1 MQRTLIAS
9 LFLVAVA
16 ACGSHPTMPSTVP
29 PSSTAGAPTAAIE
42 VKADAAGSRDA
53 IASLSEVIVD
63 ASGSRGSGL
72 TFAIDFGDGSGAST
86 ASATHVYATPS
97 TYTITGTVTD
107 AQGRKASATK
117 EVVVHTVTGSWFHAG
132 AIENTKR
139 VEVRQLTIDA
149 QEGASVRGTYRLA
162 GSANRPFT
170 GTLTAPREIHMTAGS
185 VSLDGTLPGR
195 LNDEAVSWP
204 LIVHGDSADGQRL
217 DFRAITGPPEGPPPD
232 AAIAVRFANGEVL
245 AIPAVTPISIDA
257 TSSRGTDLTSFIEFG
272 EGTIVADSRATRTV
286 DKDMF
291 DPSLTAR
298 VTVVDRFGRSD
309 SESATYALYDLGA
322 RVQDIWYSGASVFSP
337 ELHASFWRPG
347 LGTTYGVRI
356 GTASE
361 HGESVATVGADYSIR
376 ITMPVSGIEY
386 RGTLFLVGEVR
397 MVLVQ
402 RGGLNDGRT
411 WTLHK
416 KEYS

>member
-1 MQRTLIAS
+1 MRRTLLTPVLA
-9 LFLVAVA
+9 LVAA
-16 ACGSHPTMPSTVP
+16 ACGSHPPTTPST
-29 PSSTAGAPTAAIE
+29 TTGAGAAPSAAID

-53 IASLSEVIVD
+53 IAALSEVVAD
-63 ASGSRGSGL
+63 ASRSTGTGL
-72 TFAIDFGDGSGAST
+72 TFSIDFGDGTTATT
-86 ASATHVYATPS
+86 ASAKHVYSVPAS
-97 TYTITGTVTD
+97 YTITATVTD
-107 AQGRKASATK
+107 PQGRTASAAN
-117 EVVVHTVTGSWFHAG
+117 EIVVRTVTGSWFHAG
-132 AIENTKR
+132 AIERTKR

-149 QEGASVRGTYRLA
+149 QDGASVRGTYRLA
-162 GSANRPFT
+162 GSPNRPFT
-170 GTLTAPREIHMTAGS
+170 GALTAPREIHLTAGS

-204 LIVHGDSADGQRL
+204 LIVQGDGADGQRL

-232 AAIAVRFANGEVL
+232 AAMTVRFANGEVV

-257 TSSRGTDLTSFIEFG
+257 TASRGTDLTSFIEFG

-291 DPSLTAR
+291 EPYLTAR

-309 SESATYALYDLGA
+309 SESLRYYLYDLGA
-322 RVQDIWYSGASVFSP
+322 RVQDVWYSGANVFDA
-337 ELHASFWRPG
+337 ELNANFWRPG
-347 LGTTYGVRI
+347 LGTTYGVHI
-356 GTASE
+356 GTAAE

-376 ITMPVSGIEY
+376 ITMPSGIEY
-386 RGTLFLVGEVR
+386 QGTLFLVGEIR